1 VQASE
6 DGVTNDVPGEVR
18 RLILKW
24 VDVAEDR
31 LTLNAAL
38 IDLGADSLAMMDLLL
53 DVEATFE
60 IGIPDDEA
68 AKLLTV
74 GDAIGAVE
82 NLVRAQRRP

>member
-1 VQASE
+1 VRQA
-6 DGVTNDVPGEVR
+6 GVTNDVPGEVR

-31 LTLNAAL
+31 LRLNTAL

-60 IGIPDDEA
+60 IEIPDDEA

-74 GDAIGAVE
+74 GDAIGAVQ
-82 NLVRAQRRP
+82 NLVRAQRPP